1 MKGESDEVSK
11 VKKRQEAGKGGVM
24 YVYMRMNCVLC
35 VHLKRKKR
43 GRDSPVPLLY

>member
-1 MKGESDEVSK
+1 VKGESDEVSK
-11 VKKRQEAGKGGVM
+11 VKKGREAGKGGLM

-43 GRDSPVPLLY
+43 GSTST